1 MSRKTDAIRASR
13 ENKNA
18 QWKKIGLIAI
28 LLVIVGIVAYV
39 VIAKPN
45 VEKQEQTAKTFTQVK
60 EDNEDE
66 IDEYSESGENESA
79 QEEQIEGKE
88 VTITKFKDG
97 TLYTISGETVK
108 PELVIGNNY
117 FDTQLSDVN
126 TNFSKYEGKT
136 VEIEGFFIEDSPYTF
151 VGRYSESNLCA
162 YCPQG
167 YSYFEYEWHGDNK
180 FDFTNEEEWLKIV
193 GTFKKGVDEFGDYY
207 YIDASSIKV
216 MNERGQD
223 TVKN

>member
-1 MSRKTDAIRASR
+1 MSKKTEAIRTSKN
-13 ENKNA
+13 NKNA
-18 QWKKIGLIAI
+18 QLKKIGLII
-28 LLVIVGIVAYV
+28 VLLIVVGVVSYV

-45 VEKQEQTAKTFTQVK
+45 IEKQNQTAKTFTQVK
-60 EDNEDE
+60 DESGDEIADIDNSNEDE
-66 IDEYSESGENESA
+66 K
-79 QEEQIEGKE
+79 IEGKD

-97 TLYTISGETVK
+97 TLYSISGETVK
-108 PELVIGNNY
+108 PELIIGNNY

-151 VGRYSESNLCA
+151 VGRYSESNLCT

-167 YSYFEYEWHGDNK
+167 YSYFEYEWHGNNQ
-180 FDFTNEEEWLKIV
+180 FDFTNEKEWLKLI
-193 GTFKKGVDEFGDYY
+193 GTFRKGVDELGEYY